1 MRLGQEISC
10 TWSSGTPCGDV
21 CDRIIVVF
29 FYLDCPFSEY
39 YLKIIVFL
47 INFLMIRL
55 PYDKGDQYFTS
66 SPKPD
71 ELN

>member
-21 CDRIIVVF
+21 CDRIIVV
-29 FYLDCPFSEY
+29 
-39 YLKIIVFL
+39 
-47 INFLMIRL
+47 L
-55 PYDKGDQYFTS
+55 PYTKGGQCFTS